1 MTHTPPPSHA
11 LLPLAGQCIW
21 LTRPPLQSDALEEA
35 LGKLGAVT
43 FGLPLLA
50 IRSVPPAGAALAAV
64 EQLDRYHLVVWVSS
78 NAARAGMQA
87 IAVQWPQYPAH
98 LINIAV
104 GPTTATVL
112 EAEGLEVHYPRERMD
127 SEGML
132 ALPQLQA
139 IQGKRVLIV
148 RGRGGRELM
157 SANLRERGAI
167 VDYCEL
173 YVRELPEY
181 SQAGLQAALQ
191 SHPPTAIVISSAE
204 AMDNLK
210 TLYQS
215 WYPDWQDFPLHV
227 VSQRLHD
234 HATASGF
241 RHVVTMDGA
250 TDAAIIKG
258 LLDVSGGTRHE

>member
-1 MTHTPPPSHA
+1 MTHTPSASHV

-35 LGKLGAVT
+35 LGKLGALT
-43 FGLPLLA
+43 FALPLLE
-50 IRSVPPAGAALAAV
+50 IQPVPLAGAALAAV
-64 EQLDRYHLVVWVSS
+64 QQLDRYQLVVWVSS
-78 NAARAGMQA
+78 NAARAGMEA
-87 IAVQWPQYPAH
+87 IGMQWPQYPAH

-104 GPTTATVL
+104 GPTTAAVL
-112 EAEGLEVHYPRERMD
+112 EAKGLQVHYPRERMD

-132 ALPQLQA
+132 ALPQLQD
-139 IQGKRVLIV
+139 IQGKRALIV

-157 SANLRERGAI
+157 SANLRERGAS

-173 YVRELPEY
+173 YKRGVPEY
-181 SQAGLQAALQ
+181 SQSALLAGLQ
-191 SHPPTAIVISSAE
+191 SHPPTAIVVSSAE

-210 TLYQS
+210 TLYQP
-215 WYPDWQDFPLHV
+215 WYRDWQDLPLHV

-234 HATASGF
+234 HAVASGF
-241 RHVVTMDGA
+241 RRAVTMDGA

-258 LLDVSGGTRHE
+258 LLDVSGGARHE